1 MKWAFCLGNP
11 PYQAETVEQVSEA
24 NGQAPRKNV
33 FQYFQM
39 EADKIAATGSILI
52 YPGGRWI
59 HQSGKGLQQFGKEQI
74 NDRTL
79 AAVEFYPNA
88 HEVFGQAADLA
99 DGVTIVLKEKSKK
112 ESGFNYSYVKGD
124 YKETICVDNPGDDL
138 MPLNPKDIL
147 ICKKIKSFVENN
159 AISFLHD
166 SILPRSL
173 FGIESDFVSKNK
185 NLVQPIEQTEKINF
199 SEYIKLFTND
209 KAGKAGRARW
219 YVVRRDAI
227 PSGKEYI
234 PKWKVIVSSANAG
247 GQKRDNQIAIVDNH
261 SAFGRSRV
269 ALGAFDTKEE
279 ATHFYE
285 YATSDFI
292 RFAFLMT
299 DEALTSLGKLV
310 PDFLDYS
317 SENAYIDFSK
327 DIDTQLF
334 SLFSMS
340 EDEVEY
346 IQQRVRS
353 LRGKEMA

>member
-1 MKWAFCLGNP
+1 MKWDFCLGNP

-327 DIDTQLF
+327 DIDT
-334 SLFSMS
+334 
-340 EDEVEY
+340 
-346 IQQRVRS
+346 
-353 LRGKEMA
+353 